1 MKPHAVSLFHIT
13 CIDYNLSI
21 FTKHII
27 SSQDFNKSYLIVFR
41 MLFKF
46 RAGSF
51 KFPSVIFPNAARPS
65 ECLQFNPLNK
75 QSQP

>member
-51 KFPSVIFPNAARPS
+51 KFPSVIFPNAARLS
-65 ECLQFNPLNK
+65 ESLQFNPLNK